1 MANPDKQQPFD
12 VDSNREDK
20 EGSTMDLK
28 GTKDALENTLDPVA
42 ARKKQ
47 KLQDLAALREAK
59 KLSPHDLDLNYLHQ
73 LNEFGQPLTRRDM
86 KHETGDQALVLSY
99 EDLRT
104 LGCLDLSEEVLQFEF
119 ELPKNNLFVEESI
132 QRVFL
137 PFVCAATPVR

>member
-104 LGCLDLSEEVLQFEF
+104 LGCLDFIHSSGERMTVEAENLDPKDIFILYPHEVGDEE
-119 ELPKNNLFVEESI
+119 N
-132 QRVFL
+132 
-137 PFVCAATPVR
+137 